1 MHVCGRRHLF
11 IHKTESISAAHTHCC
26 TAAHTHSQKSL
37 IEMYTDVLALLTDFD
52 SKISRKDGKFINT
65 LPQVQ
70 LHYL

>member
-1 MHVCGRRHLF
+1 
-11 IHKTESISAAHTHCC
+11 
-26 TAAHTHSQKSL
+26 
-37 IEMYTDVLALLTDFD
+37 MYTDVLALLTDFD